1 MLMTQG
7 QQFSIFWQQAGH
19 LEIHCSYQH
28 YQRGK
33 ITLQLPV
40 LMIELVL
47 VATSYEL
54 SMMQNVLH
62 LWL

>member
-1 MLMTQG
+1 MTQG
-7 QQFSIFWQQAGH
+7 QQFSIFCQQTSH
-19 LEIHCSYQH
+19 LEIHCSYQP
-28 YQRGK
+28 YQQGK
-33 ITLQLPV
+33 ITLQLSV

-54 SMMQNVLH
+54 WMMPNLLH

>member
-40 LMIELVL
+40 LVIELVL

-54 SMMQNVLH
+54 WMMQNVLH